1 MGNRK
6 NLVLCLLLIM
16 VIAMIGCSS
25 GGSSS
30 GGSSSSSTSTT
41 TSTATAS
48 MVGTWKCDKA
58 GSVPIG
64 STIVFYADKT
74 GTLNNGATG
83 INNWVYTSS
92 GLTGNKLTFN
102 LNSGQPESFRVDWDN
117 TNYNSFTF
125 TNLNPATPDAN
136 HYAK

>member
-1 MGNRK
+1 MKSRK

-25 GGSSS
+25 GGSS
-30 GGSSSSSTSTT
+30 GGSSSSTTSTT
-41 TSTATAS
+41 TTTATAS
-48 MVGTWKCDKA
+48 MVGTWKCDKGGA
-58 GSVPIG
+58 DAVGK
-64 STIVFYADKT
+64 TIAFNSDKT
-74 GTLNNGATG
+74 GSLNSGATG

-92 GLTGNKLTFN
+92 GLTGNILTFN
-102 LNSGQPESFRVDWDN
+102 LNSGAAERFRVDWDN

-136 HYAK
+136 HYVKQ